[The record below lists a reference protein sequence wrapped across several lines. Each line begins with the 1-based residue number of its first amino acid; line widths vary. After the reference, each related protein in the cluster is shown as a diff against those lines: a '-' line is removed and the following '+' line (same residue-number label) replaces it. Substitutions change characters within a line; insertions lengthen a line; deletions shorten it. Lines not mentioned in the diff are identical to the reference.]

1 MDYTEILLKY
11 RKIKRKIKKLEKQLY
26 DLKLLIDINLPKIKN
41 DEYLLS
47 FS

>member
-1 MDYTEILLKY
+1 MDYTEILQKY
-11 RKIKRKIKKLEKQLY
+11 RQIKRKIKKLEKQLY
-26 DLKLLIDINLPKIKN
+26 DLKLLIDAKLPKIKN